1 MSGPVQPTIFPL
13 MWAVDAATSFLR
25 TPTEMR
31 ALIEATGF
39 EMRAWNDVTPQPAP
53 QQPATPTAASPTI
66 GISDIVMGDSVD
78 AIGKA
83 SALNRIEGRIVDMH
97 GVFVRA

>member
-1 MSGPVQPTIFPL
+1 
-13 MWAVDAATSFLR
+13 
-25 TPTEMR
+25 
-31 ALIEATGF
+31 
-39 EMRAWNDVTPQPAP
+39 
-53 QQPATPTAASPTI
+53 
-66 GISDIVMGDSVD
+66 MGDSVD

>member
-1 MSGPVQPTIFPL
+1 MAGPVQPPIFPL

-31 ALIEATGF
+31 A
-39 EMRAWNDVTPQPAP
+39 WNGVTPQPAP
-53 QQPATPTAASPTI
+53 QQPTTTTAASPTI